1 MIVCGIRRLQVT
13 WTREVRRY
21 LDTGGAATVEE
32 RMKKSVFAAALAA
45 TVFTVPAALAQSA
58 PELRLG
64 FMSTFSGSAAVIGAH
79 QKNGFD
85 LAIEHLGG
93 KVGGLPTK
101 VTYGDDQ
108 QKPEVGLQV
117 AEKFISQDK
126 VHFILG
132 PIWSNVLLTI
142 ADPAFKAGVF
152 IVSTN
157 AGASPM
163 AGERCNPLFF
173 STSWNNDST
182 PEAMGQLMNEEKLDG
197 VFMIAPNYQAGKDML
212 AGFQRTYKGK
222 VSGQILFKPGATE
235 FQAELSEIRAK
246 KPPAVF
252 VFAPGGM
259 GIAFI
264 KQWNASGIGKDIKLF
279 NVFTVDHLTIPAIG
293 EAAIG
298 SYSTNFWDH
307 ESKNPA
313 NQKFITEYVAK
324 FKSFPSYFAAQAYDG
339 PFLIDSG
346 IKATKGN
353 LDNKK
358 ALVLAMRKADFASV
372 RGKYSY
378 NVNHFPIQNYYKQ
391 TVVAGP
397 DGKPSIRTDG
407 IVFANHKDAYYGKC
421 KMPY

>member
-1 MIVCGIRRLQVT
+1 
-13 WTREVRRY
+13 
-21 LDTGGAATVEE
+21 
-32 RMKKSVFAAALAA
+32 MKKSVFAAALAA
-45 TVFTVPAALAQSA
+45 TVFTVPAALAQQA
-58 PELRLG
+58 PELRIG
-64 FMSTFSGSAAVIGAH
+64 FINTFTGSGAVIGAH

-85 LAIEHLGG
+85 LAIEALGN

-101 VTYGDDQ
+101 VSYGDDQ
-108 QKPEVGLQV
+108 QKVEVGLQV
-117 AEKFISQDK
+117 ADRFINQDK
-126 VHFILG
+126 VHFIAG
-132 PIWSNVLLTI
+132 PIWSNILLAI
-142 ADPAFKAGVF
+142 VEPAFKANVF
-152 IVSTN
+152 VISTN

-163 AGERCNPLFF
+163 AGEKCNPLFF
-173 STSWNNDST
+173 STSWNNDTT
-182 PEAMGQLMNEEKLDG
+182 PEAMGQLMNEEKLDS

-212 AGFQRTYKGK
+212 AGFQRMYKGK

-264 KQWNASGIGKDIKLF
+264 KQWNASGIGKEVKLF
-279 NVFTVDHLTIPAIG
+279 SVFTVDHLTIPAIG

-313 NQKFITEYVAK
+313 TQKFIAAYTAK
-324 FKSFPSYFAAQAYDG
+324 YKSFPSYFAAQAYDA
-339 PFLIDSG
+339 PLLIDSG
-346 IKATKGN
+346 LKATKGN
-353 LDNKK
+353 LDDKK
-358 ALVLAMRKADFASV
+358 ALVLAMRKANFDSV
-372 RGKYSY
+372 RGPFTY
-378 NVNHFPIQNYYKQ
+378 NINHSPIQNYYKQ

-397 DGKPSIRTDG
+397 DGKPIIRTDG
-407 IVFANHKDAYYGKC
+407 VVFANHKDSYYRKC